1 MSDAEGISSLMD
13 ALREDTLA
21 FNGVI
26 VPANDRDFD
35 GAGIEDQQAGM
46 SRMATPLDLQ
56 SFAGITPPSS
66 WQQLGTILVDDLL
79 PRITAEDVL
88 KLATSLVMP
97 GQSVFDPVY
106 ARAAKTI
113 GKNPGVFGT
122 SAGMAYSDYIKDSA
136 VGIVDLVK
144 QVVTFAIDQQM
155 FAASLATLSLSLP
168 AKALTATIFDGQ
180 APLAQAVF
188 AADGETLLAEIA
200 VEIAALPGSG
210 PNIAMAAAIVDALRA
225 LRAAFLELIDMSPPE
240 LFDLVGELPLLIAEM
255 LRDRVLQTRIESVVG
270 DAAKL
275 GDVVGTLIGIVV
287 WEIIEEVATA
297 GMSKP
302 LKFLKVAT

>member
-1 MSDAEGISSLMD
+1 MSDTETIASLMD
-13 ALREDTLA
+13 TLREDTRA
-21 FNGVI
+21 YNGVI

-35 GAGIEDQQAGM
+35 GAGVEDPQAGM

-56 SFAGITPPSS
+56 SFESIVPPTS
-66 WQQLGTILVDDLL
+66 WQQLGTIIVEDLL
-79 PRITAEDVL
+79 PRITAEDIL
-88 KLATSLVMP
+88 KLTASLVVP

-106 ARAAKTI
+106 KRAAQTI
-113 GKNPGVFGT
+113 VNNPGVFGT

-144 QVVTFAIDQQM
+144 QVATFAVDQQM

-168 AKALTATIFDGQ
+168 AKALVSTIFDPQ

-200 VEIAALPGSG
+200 VEIAALPGADA
-210 PNIAMAAAIVDALRA
+210 NIAMAAAIVEALRA
-225 LRAAFLELIDMSPPE
+225 LRAAFLELINMSAPE

-255 LRDRVLQTRIESVVG
+255 LRDRVLQTQIESVVS

-275 GDVVGTLIGIVV
+275 GDVVGTLIGIVM